1 MQTTIIKIGN
11 SKGIRIPKPLLEQCG
26 IEKEVELKVKKNEII
41 IKPVKAPRKG
51 WEDAFKK
58 MIKNNDDKLLI
69 DFPQNEWDEKEWEWK

>member
-1 MQTTIIKIGN
+1 MITTIIKIGN

-41 IKPVKAPRKG
+41 IRPVKTPRKG

-58 MIKNNDDKLLI
+58 IAENNNNKLLI
-69 DFPQNEWDEKEWEWK
+69 DLPQNEWDKEEWEWK